1 MANMNLTTASNVL
14 KVFYLP
20 PLQHLLNN
28 QTILWNR
35 LERNENFN
43 VEGKNFTVPLHVSRH
58 TQAGAG
64 RAEEGTLPSKDSQ
77 GYNQAIVPA
86 KYIYTRIQI
95 SGQVMRATK
104 SNAGAFIRAVR
115 SEVEGATRDTKR
127 SANRQAHSD
136 GRDALAYY
144 VSGSGGT
151 APIADDNLGNPYVHV
166 GSKATTVD
174 LIDSGDNSTKHDDSV
189 TILDTGTEVA
199 TGTTLTASANVS
211 GSAADGDYWVLEDT
225 LGNQMTG
232 LEAIVSTSNP
242 PLLAGGL
249 HGIVVSGNTWWQSQ
263 IVGDDTAMQD
273 LRFANMQRVI
283 SKIAQNSDF
292 DKDDI
297 EFAMASY
304 FMVDKYYELAANER
318 RAVNVMQ
325 LDGGYEG
332 VEFSGIPIVG
342 DPQCKHNRI
351 YFIVPEALKICRMAD
366 FDWMDEDGSVMS
378 RVADTDAY
386 EATLFHYGDLAC
398 VARNGLGALVGQ
410 NE

>member
-1 MANMNLTTASNVL
+1 MANMNLTTAANVL

-20 PLQHLLNN
+20 PLQRLLNN
-28 QTILWNR
+28 QTIFWNR

-43 VEGKNFTVPLHVSRH
+43 VEGKNFTIPLHVSRH

-86 KYIYTRIQI
+86 KYVYTRIQV
-95 SGQVMRATK
+95 SGQVVRATR

-127 SANRQAHSD
+127 AANRQAHSD
-136 GRDALAYY
+136 GRDALGYY
-144 VSGSGGT
+144 VSGSGT
-151 APIADDNLGNPYVHV
+151 SVVADDNLGNSFTHV
-166 GSKATTVD
+166 GPKATTVD
-174 LIDSGDNSTKHDDSV
+174 LIDVSDNSTVLNNST
-189 TILDTGTEVA
+189 TILAGADVA
-199 TGTTLTASANVS
+199 TGVTMTLGDSIS
-211 GSAADGDYWVLEDT
+211 GSKADGDYWVLEDT

-232 LEAIVSTSNP
+232 LEAIVSASDP
-242 PLLAGGL
+242 PLLSGGL
-249 HGIVVSGNTWWQSQ
+249 HGINVSGNPWWQAQ
-263 IVGDDTAMQD
+263 VVGDDTSFVD

-283 SKIAQNSDF
+283 SKMSQASDY

-304 FMVDKYYELAANER
+304 FMVDKYYELCANER

-332 VEFSGIPIVG
+332 VEFSGIPIVA
-342 DPQCKHNRI
+342 DSQAKHNRI
-351 YFIVPEALKICRMAD
+351 YFINPKVLKICRMAD
-366 FDWMDEDGSVMS
+366 FDWMDDDGAVLS
-378 RVADTDAY
+378 RVSNTDAY
-386 EATLFHYGDLAC
+386 EATLYHYGDIAC
-398 VARNGLGALVGQ
+398 VARNALGALVGQ

>member
-1 MANMNLTTASNVL
+1 MANMNLTTAANVL
-14 KVFYLP
+14 KTFYLP
-20 PLQHLLNN
+20 PLRRLLNN
-28 QTILWNR
+28 QTIFWNR

-64 RAEEGTLPSKDSQ
+64 RAEEGTLPAKDSQ
-77 GYNQAIVPA
+77 GYNQAVVPA

-95 SGQVMRATK
+95 SGQVIRATK

-127 SANRQAHSD
+127 STNRQAHGD

-144 VSGSGGT
+144 VSGSGT
-151 APIADDNLGNPYVHV
+151 SVVADDNLGNSFTHV
-166 GSKATTVD
+166 GPKATTVD
-174 LIDSGDNSTKHDDSV
+174 LIDVSDNSTVLNNST
-189 TILDTGTEVA
+189 TILAGADVA
-199 TGTTLTASANVS
+199 TGVTMTLGDSIS
-211 GSAADGDYWVLEDT
+211 GSKADGDYWVLEDT

-232 LEAIVSTSNP
+232 LEAIVSASNP
-242 PLLAGGL
+242 PLLSGGL
-249 HGIVVSGNTWWQSQ
+249 HGIAVSGNNWWQSQ
-263 IVGDDTAMQD
+263 IVGDDTSMVD

-283 SKIAQNSDF
+283 SKMSQASDY

-297 EFAMASY
+297 EFGLASY
-304 FMVDKYYELAANER
+304 FMIDKYYELCANER

-332 VEFSGIPIVG
+332 VEFSGIPLVA
-342 DPQCKHNRI
+342 DAQAKHNRI
-351 YFIVPEALKICRMAD
+351 YFVVPDALKICRMSD
-366 FDWMDEDGSVMS
+366 FDWMDDDGAVLN
-378 RVADTDAY
+378 RVVNTDAY
-386 EATLFHYGDLAC
+386 EATLFHYGDIAC
-398 VARNGLGALVGQ
+398 VARNALGALVGQ

>member
-1 MANMNLTTASNVL
+1 MNLTTADKVL

-43 VEGKNFTVPLHVSRH
+43 VEGKSFTVPLHVSRH

-64 RAEEGTLPSKDSQ
+64 RAEEGTLPSKDAQ

-86 KYIYTRIQI
+86 KYIYTRIQV
-95 SGQVMRATK
+95 SGQVMRATR
-104 SNAGAFIRAVR
+104 SDAGAFIRALR
-115 SEVEGATRDTKR
+115 SEIEGATRDTKR
-127 SANRQAHSD
+127 SSNRQAHGD
-136 GRDALAYY
+136 GTDALAYY

-151 APIADDNLGNPYVHV
+151 APVADDNLGNPFVHV

-174 LIDSGDNSTKHDDSV
+174 LIDTGDNSTKHDDSV

-232 LEAIVSTSNP
+232 LDGIVRTGDP
-242 PLLAGGL
+242 PLLGSGL
-249 HGIVVSGNTWWQSQ
+249 HGITASGKAYWQSQ
-263 IVGDDTAMQD
+263 IVGDDTAFAD

-283 SKIAQNSDF
+283 SKMAQASDY

-297 EFAMASY
+297 EFGLASY

-318 RAVNVMQ
+318 RAINVMQ

-332 VEFSGIPIVG
+332 VEFSGIPLVA
-342 DPQCKHNRI
+342 DQQCKHNRI
-351 YFIVPEALKICRMAD
+351 YFINPQALRICRMAD
-366 FDWMDEDGSVMS
+366 FNWMDMDGAVLS
-378 RVADTDAY
+378 RVADKDAY
-386 EATLFHYGDLAC
+386 EATLYHYGDLAC
-398 VARNGLGALVGQ
+398 TARNALGALVGQ